1 LNPELISEVNMDF
14 RNLKVW
20 QISMDLVEEIYRI
33 TKTFPKS
40 EIYGL
45 ADQMRRAAISIP
57 SNIAEGNGRQHPKE
71 YVNFLHIALGSL
83 LELITQIEL
92 SKRLGYINED
102 LYKNLYGQTMM
113 INKLLR
119 AQIGALKR

>member
-1 LNPELISEVNMDF
+1 MDF

-20 QISMDLVEEIYRI
+20 EIGMDLVEEVYRI
-33 TKTFPKS
+33 TKKFPKS
-40 EIYGL
+40 EVYGL

-92 SKRLGYINED
+92 SKRLGYIDEE
-102 LYKNLYGQTMM
+102 LYKNLSGQTF
-113 INKLLR
+113 IVNKMLR
-119 AQIGALKR
+119 AQIRSLKR

>member
-1 LNPELISEVNMDF
+1 MDF
-14 RNLKVW
+14 RDLKVW
-20 QISMDLVEEIYRI
+20 QVSMDLVEEIYRL

-40 EIYGL
+40 ETYGL

-83 LELITQIEL
+83 LELITQTEL

-119 AQIGALKR
+119 AQIRALKR